1 MGLTTS
7 LKEKIMF
14 KNTKELVFLSM
25 FSAIILMMSL
35 IPNLGFIVLFPG
47 ISITII
53 HIPVLV
59 GVMIVSRKQ
68 AILLGLM
75 FGLGSLSA
83 ALMRAST
90 PIELAFI
97 NPLISVLPRILFA
110 WFAYEIFH
118 VLAWLSNKVSPLVSI
133 WFVRV
138 IFLFGLYLLG
148 LYLIDILEINP
159 LLIWMG
165 VAISYVLLIM
175 LTIRYVR
182 KGKNQAFIASAAL
195 ISTLVHTILVLSAL
209 VLIRPEFFNTTLG
222 GAVDIIYGIM
232 ATNGVLEAVA
242 ATLIVTPIVLTL
254 KEVIR

>member
-1 MGLTTS
+1 
-7 LKEKIMF
+7 MF

-25 FSAIILMMSL
+25 FSAIILMLSI
-35 IPNLGFIVLFPG
+35 IPNLGFILLFPG

-68 AILLGLM
+68 SLILGFM
-75 FGLGSLSA
+75 FGIGSLTA

-118 VLAWLSNKVSPLVSI
+118 FLSFVSKKVSPQLSI
-133 WFVRV
+133 WFVR
-138 IFLFGLYLLG
+138 IILGFGLFLLG
-148 LYLIDILEINP
+148 DYLTTLISLSPVFIWIFVFFLYIVLI
-159 LLIWMG
+159 LI
-165 VAISYVLLIM
+165 
-175 LTIRYVR
+175 TIRYAR
-182 KGKNQAFIASAAL
+182 KDKNQAYIASTAL
-195 ISTLVHTILVLSAL
+195 IATLVHTLLVLSAL
-209 VLIRPEFFNTTLG
+209 VLVRPEFFNTTFG

-232 ATNGVLEAVA
+232 ATNGVLEAIA
-242 ATLIVTPIVLTL
+242 ATIIVTPIVLTL
-254 KEVIR
+254 KEIIQ

>member
-1 MGLTTS
+1 
-7 LKEKIMF
+7 MF

-25 FSAIILMMSL
+25 FSAIILTMSL
-35 IPNLGFIVLFPG
+35 IPNLGFILLFPG

-75 FGLGSLSA
+75 FGLGSLFA

-97 NPLISVLPRILFA
+97 NPLISVLPRVLFA

-118 VLAWLSNKVSPLVSI
+118 FLQWLSKKVSPIISI

-138 IFLFGLYLLG
+138 IFAFGLYLLG
-148 LYLIDILEINP
+148 LYLNDILEIHVI
-159 LLIWMG
+159 LIWTGM
-165 VAISYVLLIM
+165 VAFYLGLVM
-175 LTIRYVR
+175 LTIRYAR
-182 KGKNQAFIASAAL
+182 KEKDQAFIASAAL
-195 ISTLVHTILVLSAL
+195 VSTLIHTILVLSAL
-209 VLIRPEFFNTTLG
+209 VFVRPEFFNTTFG

-242 ATLIVTPIVLTL
+242 ATIIVTPIVITL
-254 KEVIR
+254 KEVIK

>member
-1 MGLTTS
+1 
-7 LKEKIMF
+7 MF

-25 FSAIILMMSL
+25 FSAIILMLSI
-35 IPNLGFIVLFPG
+35 IPNLGFILLFPG

-68 AILLGLM
+68 SLILGFM
-75 FGLGSLSA
+75 FGIGSLTA

-118 VLAWLSNKVSPLVSI
+118 FLSFVSKKVSPHLSI
-133 WFVRV
+133 WFVR
-138 IFLFGLYLLG
+138 IILGFGLFLLG
-148 LYLIDILEINP
+148 DYLTTLISLSPVFIWIFVFFLYIVLI
-159 LLIWMG
+159 LI
-165 VAISYVLLIM
+165 
-175 LTIRYVR
+175 TIRYAR
-182 KGKNQAFIASAAL
+182 KDKNQAYIASTAL
-195 ISTLVHTILVLSAL
+195 IATLVHTLLVLSAL
-209 VLIRPEFFNTTLG
+209 VLVRPEFFNTTFG

-232 ATNGVLEAVA
+232 ATNGVLEAIA
-242 ATLIVTPIVLTL
+242 ATIIVTPIVLTL
-254 KEVIR
+254 KEIIQ

>member
-1 MGLTTS
+1 
-7 LKEKIMF
+7 MF

-35 IPNLGFIVLFPG
+35 IPNLGFILLFPG

-75 FGLGSLSA
+75 FGLGSLFA

-118 VLAWLSNKVSPLVSI
+118 FLQWLSKKVSPIISI
-133 WFVRV
+133 WFVRI
-138 IFLFGLYLLG
+138 IFAFGLYLLG
-148 LYLIDILEINP
+148 LYLNDILE
-159 LLIWMG
+159 LHVVLIWTG
-165 VAISYVLLIM
+165 IVALYLGLIL
-175 LTIRYVR
+175 LTIRYAR
-182 KGKNQAFIASAAL
+182 KEKDQAYIASAAL
-195 ISTLVHTILVLSAL
+195 VSTLVHTILVLSAL
-209 VLIRPEFFNTTLG
+209 VLVRPEFFNTTFG
-222 GAVDIIYGIM
+222 DAIDIIYGIM

-242 ATLIVTPIVLTL
+242 ATVIVTPIVLTL
-254 KEVIR
+254 KEVIK

>member
-1 MGLTTS
+1 
-7 LKEKIMF
+7 MF

-35 IPNLGFIVLFPG
+35 IPNLGFILLFPG

-68 AILLGLM
+68 AILLGFM
-75 FGLGSLSA
+75 FGLGSLFA

-97 NPLISVLPRILFA
+97 NPLISVLPRVLFA

-118 VLAWLSNKVSPLVSI
+118 LLQWLSIKLSPVISI
-133 WFVRV
+133 WLVR
-138 IFLFGLYLLG
+138 IILAFGLYLLG
-148 LYLIDILEINP
+148 QYLNDILEIN
-159 LLIWMG
+159 LIFIWIG
-165 VAISYVLLIM
+165 VVALYIALIM
-175 LTIRYVR
+175 LTIRYA
-182 KGKNQAFIASAAL
+182 KKEKDQAYIASAAL

-209 VLIRPEFFNTTLG
+209 VVVRPEFFNTTFG
-222 GAVDIIYGIM
+222 GAVDIIYSIM

-242 ATLIVTPIVLTL
+242 ATVIVTPIVLTL
-254 KEVIR
+254 KEVIK